1 MLPALNDDGGA
12 AGTTRSSAVN
22 GDGDGDGDGEMRF
35 FVPSFK
41 ISGLAGSSEQIIEE
55 SFEFSNTFLPM
66 GLLPG

>member
-22 GDGDGDGDGEMRF
+22 GDGDGDGEMRF

-55 SFEFSNTFLPM
+55 
-66 GLLPG
+66 

>member
-22 GDGDGDGDGEMRF
+22 GDGDGDGEMRF

-55 SFEFSNTFLPM
+55 SIEFSNTRLAC
-66 GLLPG
+66 

>member
-12 AGTTRSSAVN
+12 AGTTRTSAA
-22 GDGDGDGDGEMRF
+22 DGDGDGEMRF
-35 FVPSFK
+35 LVSSFK